1 MIQYDYI
8 MVRFGELSTKGKNKI
23 DFIRVLFHNIIRAL
37 KEYPELN
44 ITMRHDHIYV
54 HLNGVD
60 YKPVVQRLQDVSG
73 IQGLSLV
80 YKLEDRKIENIKD
93 VSLKL
98 IEQEDGK
105 TFKVKVKRTDKKY
118 HLISDE
124 ITRIVA
130 GHILRNNKKNLSVD
144 VHNPDIMLSIEV
156 KDEAVYIFSHTFPG
170 AGGYPLGVGGK
181 AMHMLSGGIDSPVAA
196 YLLMKRGVQIE
207 CIHFASPPYT
217 QMGVIYKLED
227 LLKVLNRYQE
237 RIRLHIVPFTK
248 IQEAIYDHTPESY
261 CITMMR
267 RMMFRLADRLA
278 RRRNCP
284 VISSGESVGQV
295 ASQTLQSMHV
305 INQVTNTPIIRP
317 CATMDK
323 VDIINTSIKIGTYD
337 ISIRPFIDCCTIF
350 TPKSPKTSPHL
361 DDCLKFEEEFDYEP
375 LLQEALANIE
385 VKIISDEEE
394 EKEELL

>member
-1 MIQYDYI
+1 MIKYDHI

-23 DFIRVLFHNIIRAL
+23 DFIRVLFHNIQRAL
-37 KEYPELN
+37 KEFPSLN

-54 HLNGVD
+54 TLND
-60 YKPVVQRLQDVSG
+60 QPYEPIISRLQEVSG

-80 YKLEDRKIENIKD
+80 YKATDRDIENIKN
-93 VSLKL
+93 VSLEL
-98 IEQEDGK
+98 IKQEKGQ
-105 TFKVKVKRTDKKY
+105 TFKVKVKRSDKKY
-118 HLISDE
+118 PLISDQ
-124 ITRIVA
+124 ITRLVA
-130 GHILRNNKKNLSVD
+130 GHILRNTDNLKVD
-144 VHNPDIMLSIEV
+144 VHNPDILLSIEV
-156 KDEAVYIFSHTFPG
+156 RDEAAYIFSHTFEG

-196 YLLMKRGVQIE
+196 YLLMKRGVMIE

-217 QMGVIYKLED
+217 QVGVIYKLED
-227 LLKVLNRYQE
+227 LLKVLNRYQS

-248 IQEAIYDHTPESY
+248 IQEAIYDHVDESY

-278 RRRNCP
+278 KMRHCP

-295 ASQTLQSMHV
+295 ASQTLQSMRV
-305 INQVTNTPIIRP
+305 INEVTNMPIIRP

-323 VDIINTSIKIGTYD
+323 TDIIETAIKIGTYD

-350 TPKSPKTSPHL
+350 TPKSPKTAPHL
-361 DDCLKFEEEFDYEP
+361 DDVLRFEEQFDYEP
-375 LLQEALANIE
+375 LLKEALSNTE
-385 VKIISDEEE
+385 VKFISDED
-394 EKEELL
+394 EKQEDLL